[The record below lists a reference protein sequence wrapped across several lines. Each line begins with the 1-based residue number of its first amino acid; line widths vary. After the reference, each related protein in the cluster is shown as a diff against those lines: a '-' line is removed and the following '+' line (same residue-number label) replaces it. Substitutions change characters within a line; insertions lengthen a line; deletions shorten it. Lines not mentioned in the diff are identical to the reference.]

1 MSILS
6 FPNRGPWG
14 KSSWRGNCSGFV
26 YKDLFERIKPKFFI
40 DPMMGSGTSI
50 EVATEMQI
58 ACLGLDLHSG
68 FNILRDSILNKA
80 GKHADLVVSHPP
92 YHDMIVYS
100 GKGNVWGTE
109 AHPDDLSRCASDA
122 DFNDK
127 MQIALLNQRD
137 ATKVGGV
144 YGTIIG
150 DWRRQG
156 KYTSYQAEMITRMR
170 SEELLAV
177 IIKQQHNT
185 SSERKS
191 YGKMA
196 LPFILHEYI
205 LLWERKGGTTF
216 HLLSTI
222 AKEQGARLRGTWRA
236 VVRSVVMSLG
246 GTSDLNA
253 IYEKIAEGCDDKI
266 RDNANWKAKVR
277 QVLNSTGDFFST
289 ERGIWSLV

>member
-14 KSSWRGNCSGFV
+14 KSSWRGNCSGHI
-26 YKDLFERIKPKFFI
+26 YADLFTRLKPKFFI
-40 DPMMGSGTSI
+40 DPMAGSMTSI
-50 EVATEMQI
+50 DVARDMKIES
-58 ACLGLDLHSG
+58 LGLDLHSG
-68 FNILRDSILNKA
+68 FNILRDSILNTA
-80 GKHADLVVSHPP
+80 GKHADLVVSHCP
-92 YHDMIVYS
+92 YGDMIQYS
-100 GKGNVWGTE
+100 GNVWGTE
-109 AHPDDLSRCASDA
+109 AHPDDLSRCSSDS
-122 DFNDK
+122 DFHDK

-170 SEELLAV
+170 SDELLAV

-205 LLWERKGGTTF
+205 LLWERKGGSTF
-216 HLLSTI
+216 HLLTTI
-222 AKEQGARLRGTWRA
+222 AKEQAARLRGTWRS
-236 VVRSVVMSLG
+236 VVRAVVMSLG
-246 GTSDLNA
+246 GTSCLND
-253 IYEKIAEGCDDKI
+253 IYDKVAEGCDEKI
-266 RDNANWKAKVR
+266 RDNPNWKAKVR
-277 QVLNSTGDFFST
+277 QILNSTGDYLST
-289 ERGIWSLV
+289 ERGVWSIA